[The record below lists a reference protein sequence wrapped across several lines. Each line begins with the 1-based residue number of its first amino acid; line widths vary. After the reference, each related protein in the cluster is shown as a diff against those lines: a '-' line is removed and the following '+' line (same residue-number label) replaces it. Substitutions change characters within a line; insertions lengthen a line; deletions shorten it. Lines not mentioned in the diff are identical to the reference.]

1 MKNNII
7 PKLLMS
13 LGALV
18 YLLGIWR
25 TCPLFSGKGYFLGVL
40 VMCKCC

>member
-18 YLLGIWR
+18 YLLGI
-25 TCPLFSGKGYFLGVL
+25 SGAPVRYLAARAISSAFW
-40 VMCKCC
+40 